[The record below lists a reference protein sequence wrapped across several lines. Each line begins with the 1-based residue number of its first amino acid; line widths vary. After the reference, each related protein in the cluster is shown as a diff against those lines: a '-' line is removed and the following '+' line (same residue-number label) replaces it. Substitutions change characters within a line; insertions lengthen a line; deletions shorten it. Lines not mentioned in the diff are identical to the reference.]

1 MDIGQR
7 WIAEVARGASRSAN
21 SSAER
26 DTGRSQSV
34 KFHGYCGHVSVGL
47 SAARLAAP
55 QSPRAHRHTASY
67 DRYRAFT

>member
-34 KFHGYCGHVSVGL
+34 KFAIIADMYPS
-47 SAARLAAP
+47 
-55 QSPRAHRHTASY
+55 
-67 DRYRAFT
+67 D